1 MQPTLATSGALALA
15 ALLTPHTAA
24 AFGNLDCITTQVCT
38 NTGCV
43 SATTPMSVTFNW
55 ALETV
60 DVTANDVA
68 HTLPW
73 ASTGESEDGLAS
85 ILEYGNMDDV
95 NRMLRIAASGADIS
109 ATYVFKDPSVT
120 TWTAT
125 CDVRRAA

>member
-1 MQPTLATSGALALA
+1 MQPTLATSGALTLA

-38 NTGCV
+38 NTGCT
-43 SATTPMSVTFNW
+43 SATTPMSVTFNR

-60 DVTANDVA
+60 GVI
-68 HTLPW
+68 
-73 ASTGESEDGLAS
+73 GESDDGLAS
-85 ILEYGNMDDV
+85 ILEYGKMDEV
-95 NRMLRIAASGADIS
+95 NRMLRIAASGAYIS
-109 ATYVFKDPSVT
+109 VTYIFKAPSVT